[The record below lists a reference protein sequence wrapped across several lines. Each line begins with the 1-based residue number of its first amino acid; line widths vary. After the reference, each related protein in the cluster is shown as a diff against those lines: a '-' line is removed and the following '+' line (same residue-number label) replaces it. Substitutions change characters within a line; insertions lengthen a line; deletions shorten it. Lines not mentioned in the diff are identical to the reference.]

1 MTHTR
6 NETYTLGLMKGTTC
20 FMAGATSGI
29 NRQIAARFAMECARV
44 FVISRSQDKVTDTVE
59 ELRGLG
65 GEADGLA
72 VDVRSYEDV
81 EQAVETCVQK
91 FGPLDMVLAG
101 QAGNFIAGAAQMS
114 SNAFKS
120 VIDIDLLGTF
130 NIYRAAVGHAVKP
143 GASFVAI
150 TAPQGTQPHL
160 FQAHVCAA
168 KAGVNMLTKCCA
180 MEWGKSGIR
189 VNAISPGPIDDT
201 EGMKR
206 LSGSPAIV
214 EKYKQGLALKRM
226 GVKDEIADAC
236 LWLCSDAA
244 RYVTGTILEV
254 DGGTALGDSSM
265 AMDL

>member
-1 MTHTR
+1 
-6 NETYTLGLMKGTTC
+6 
-20 FMAGATSGI
+20 
-29 NRQIAARFAMECARV
+29 
-44 FVISRSQDKVTDTVE
+44 
-59 ELRGLG
+59 
-65 GEADGLA
+65 
-72 VDVRSYEDV
+72 
-81 EQAVETCVQK
+81 
-91 FGPLDMVLAG
+91 
-101 QAGNFIAGAAQMS
+101 
-114 SNAFKS
+114 
-120 VIDIDLLGTF
+120 
-130 NIYRAAVGHAVKP
+130 
-143 GASFVAI
+143 
-150 TAPQGTQPHL
+150 
-160 FQAHVCAA
+160 
-168 KAGVNMLTKCCA
+168 MLTKCCA